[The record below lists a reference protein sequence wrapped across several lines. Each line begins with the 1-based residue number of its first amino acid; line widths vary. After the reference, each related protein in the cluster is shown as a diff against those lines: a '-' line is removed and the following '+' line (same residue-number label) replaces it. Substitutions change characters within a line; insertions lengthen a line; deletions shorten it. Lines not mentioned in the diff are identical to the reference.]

1 MKHVKC
7 FHIFVICISSS
18 PFSEEADASKI
29 AAQAGPPKFQTQFNA
44 KYSAS
49 EGQSAHLEARL
60 SPAEDPNLEVE
71 WLKDGQPIP
80 TGHRFRTFHDFGI
93 VILDIL
99 YCYSEDSGKYECR
112 ATNKLGTDSIF
123 TEVDCSEKS
132 GLILTPQASNALD
145 TGNNCKVL
153 EHAEM
158 FSKSRAKN
166 LT

>member
-1 MKHVKC
+1 MLRYMHLY
-7 FHIFVICISSS
+7 ISFRF
-18 PFSEEADASKI
+18 PEEADASKI
-29 AAQAGPPKFQTQFNA
+29 AQQAGPPKFQTQFNA

-71 WLKDGQPIP
+71 WLKDGKPIP

-132 GLILTPQASNALD
+132 GLILTPQIPGEMKQQTLQKIQTLESMRLRSSAEQG
-145 TGNNCKVL
+145 GNSI
-153 EHAEM
+153 E
-158 FSKSRAKN
+158 F
-166 LT
+166 